1 MDTSVILPAE
11 AEGFIQSLGAISLK
25 DVGSKR

>member
-11 AEGFIQSLGAISLK
+11 AEGIIQSLQTISLK
-25 DVGSKR
+25 EVGSKR